1 MFPYTHVWLLMYAF
15 ILQGA
20 SVATWEHFRLFVLIG
35 RQLHIKYTLYECLT
49 PNPLNER

>member
-1 MFPYTHVWLLMYAF
+1 MFPYVYIFLLMYAL
-15 ILQGA
+15 IVEWA

-49 PNPLNER
+49 PNPPNER